1 MPFKQIAE
9 PFHYEKVLSP
19 EDVKKPSGKQKAK
32 AKDMKSTIKRIWDIL
47 MAEKKAFYLVILLVV
62 ASSALSLAGPVL
74 IGHVVDGYIVEMRA
88 DGLLTVLVWLGF
100 IYIGYSF
107 SLWLQNYLMI
117 GISQKTVSYMRT
129 ELFAHF
135 HSLPLSFFDR
145 RQYGELMSRVT
156 NDIENVSSTLNS
168 SFIQILSSTL
178 TILGTV
184 AVMFWLSPALAVI
197 TFCTVPL
204 MYYGM
209 RWITRRTG
217 KLFRLQQI
225 SLGDVN
231 GTIEESISGQRIVKA
246 FSQEDSVAETFRRKT
261 EELKVNGYW
270 AQVYSGNI
278 PKLMNLLNNFN
289 YAVIAGAG
297 GYFAYK
303 GWISIGAIVIFL
315 EFSRQFT
322 RPLNDLANQ
331 FNTMLSAIA
340 GAERVFE
347 IMDTD
352 EEASDERGKRMIGEV
367 GGKVTFD
374 SVSFSYDAEGENI
387 IKDFSCE
394 VNPGETLA
402 LVGPT
407 GAGKTTVINLLSRF
421 YEYTDG
427 VIRLDGKDIRNYT
440 RASVR
445 SHMSF
450 VLQESFLFQAS
461 IMENIRYGRLDATDE
476 EVIKAAR
483 EANAHSFIERMP
495 EGYATI
501 LKNEGSDLSQG
512 QRQLIAIARA
522 ILADASILIM
532 DEATSSI
539 DTITELQI
547 QQALKRL
554 MKGRTCFVIAH
565 RLNTV
570 RDADQIIVLRDGRNI
585 EQGTHEELI
594 GRRGYYADLV
604 HGGLAEDE

>member
-47 MAEKKAFYLVILLVV
+47 MAEKKAFCLVILLVV

-184 AVMFWLSPALAVI
+184 TVMFWLSPALAVI

-278 PKLMNLLNNFN
+278 PKLMNLLNNLN

-461 IMENIRYGRLDATDE
+461 ILENIRYGRLDATDE

-585 EQGTHEELI
+585 EHGTHGELI